1 MKDIILIEAAS
12 KSTYQRKYKCP
23 YCEQKYERSKLHI
36 HIQNKHED
44 LIPEGYTALRVAFN
58 TINNKTEGHC
68 IMCGRVSDWNE
79 DKGRYERLCND
90 PKCHEAYKRMAAE
103 RNKKKYG
110 TERLQSDPRYA
121 EEVQRKAL
129 QGRRIAGKYK
139 FADGGEIEYL
149 GAYER
154 RFLEFMDKIMNCKSE
169 DIAAPGPTIK
179 YNWNNAEHLYIS
191 DFYYIPYNLIVEI
204 KDGGDNPNNNPAMR
218 GYKTDRQLAKEAAVK
233 ATGKYNYIRQ
243 TNNDFSQIMS
253 IMAVLKYN
261 LQNECY
267 DPIMRINEMT
277 LLENKRFLL
286 KSKLSLSKFLRDN
299 SIDNA
304 YELYDWMHNNIKYK
318 STGKYQSP
326 EETIEKLS
334 GDCHDQAELAYR
346 CLIKLGYQAGKVFMV
361 EYYDYEKPGGKTHT
375 LTYFLSNNNY
385 YWFENAWENKA
396 GIHKLNGKQFIDIL
410 KPIFESWDW
419 SGKCDKLYWTPFR
432 ANPKYGCDLGEYVG
446 SLTPEKEPKKNI
458 YYKDKSLNESI
469 LFNEKDIYYNKD
481 KFDSEEINLCF
492 ITGHSGSGKSTMA
505 RDMQKNNVEHYEL
518 DDLQCIKDHFTMA
531 QLKEYGDLIYSY
543 FNGPGKKFYMT
554 YQELVD
560 KKIPGSEYEDKLFPG
575 FVHYAM
581 QYAKSHKDR
590 KYVIEGVW
598 LFCNDDNGSPWFKPE
613 EFKDYAFY
621 IKGTSMIVS
630 KWRAAK
636 RDAKEDY
643 KDSKDQLR
651 YSSKNFFFKNWKYY
665 ITDEKEINRFR
676 NYFKKIAINESMLL
690 YESDDASKLD
700 KNFKHKSGID
710 FDIIDIKDNKVK
722 GHIDEIKGKYKDYF
736 KGFAAFEKGTNN
748 FAGFIRVW
756 PNWVMKEKYHGNLI
770 SPVEVKPKY
779 RGYGLGKLLVKEA
792 MKKYDAN
799 MLMVAKDNEIA
810 IKMYKEMGFSISQ
823 NTKWNNEDY
832 YIMTTNTV
840 KLWKSTNK
848 VTEDMSGT
856 IGAALPAHNYIMPV
870 TPTPAILPFESDKD
884 NYYCVVH
891 PKDQKLSY
899 SITRDPLQYSMFSV
913 DPQEK
918 GFYKVFKTDKGK
930 IKKPYLTFKI
940 KDKQKAKELYE
951 SLSELYS
958 RNITFTEHGLR
969 SDEQPDYI
977 YSYLTDGSI
986 IKTNDQILFDNRFEI
1001 VNDFDTSIQEMSNN
1015 IYDYLKGEGKFSQI
1029 NILEQQLN
1037 ELEGIIYE

>member
-1 MKDIILIEAAS
+1 MKDIILIEASS

-23 YCEQKYERSKLHI
+23 YCEQKFERTKLHI
-36 HIQNKHED
+36 HIQNKHEE

-68 IMCGRVSDWNE
+68 IMCGKVSDWNE

-139 FADGGEIEYL
+139 FSDDGEIDYL

-154 RFLEFMDKIMNCKSE
+154 RLLEFMDKVMKCKSE

-179 YNWNNAEHLYIS
+179 YMYQDKEHLYIS
-191 DFYYIPYNLIVEI
+191 DFYYIPYNLIIEV
-204 KDGGDNPNNNPAMR
+204 KDGGDNPNTNPALR
-218 GYKTDRQLAKEAAVK
+218 GYKTERQEAKEAAVK
-233 ATGKYNYIRQ
+233 ATGKYNYVRQ

-267 DPIMRINEMT
+267 DPIMRINEMV
-277 LLENKRFLL
+277 LIEQLE
-286 KSKLSLSKFLRDN
+286 SKLSLSKFLRDN
-299 SIDNA
+299 SIDDA
-304 YELYDWMHNNIKYK
+304 YELYNWMHKNIKYK
-318 STGKYQSP
+318 STGRYQSP

-346 CLIKLGYQAGKVFMV
+346 CLMKLGYQVGKVFMV
-361 EYYDYEKPGGKTHT
+361 EYYDYEKPGGRTHT

-385 YWFENAWENKA
+385 YWFENAWGNKA
-396 GIHKLNGKQFIDIL
+396 GIHKLKGKQFVEIL
-410 KPIFESWDW
+410 KPVFESWDW

-446 SLTPEKEPKKNI
+446 LLTPEKEPKKNI

-481 KFDSEEINLCF
+481 KFDSGEINLCF

-518 DDLQCIKDHFTMA
+518 DDLQCIKDHFTMS

-560 KKIPGSEYEDKLFPG
+560 NKIPGSEYEDKLFPG

-636 RDAKEDY
+636 RDAEDN
-643 KDSKDQLR
+643 DNSFDRLR
-651 YSSKNFFFKNWKYY
+651 YSSKNFFFNNWKWYF
-665 ITDEKEINRFR
+665 IDEKQINRFR
-676 NYFKKIAINESMLL
+676 NYFKKISINESML

-700 KNFKHKSGID
+700 KNFKHKSGIE
-710 FDIIDIKDNKVK
+710 FDIVDIRDKKVK
-722 GHIDEIKGKYKDYF
+722 GNIDEIKGKYKDYF
-736 KGFAAFEKGTNN
+736 KGFAAFEKRTDN
-748 FAGFIRVW
+748 FAGFIRIW
-756 PNWVMKEKYHGNLI
+756 PDWVLEEKYHGNLI
-770 SPVEVKPKY
+770 SPVKVKSKY
-779 RGYGLGKLLVKEA
+779 RGYGLGRLLVEKSME
-792 MKKYDAN
+792 KFNAN
-799 MLMVAKDNEIA
+799 MLMVAKDNEVA
-810 IKMYKEMGFSISQ
+810 INMYKKLGFSISQ
-823 NTKWNNEDY
+823 NTKWKNEDY

-840 KLWKSTNK
+840 KLLKSTNK
-848 VTEDMSGT
+848 ITEDMSGT
-856 IGAALPAHNYIMPV
+856 IGAALAPTTKGANIIKPLPV
-870 TPTPAILPFESDKD
+870 PTPYESDQD
-884 NYYCVVH
+884 HYLVVNTR
-891 PKDQKLSY
+891 PDQKLSY
-899 SITRDPLQYSMFSV
+899 SITRDPLQYTLYSV

-918 GFYKVFKTDKGK
+918 GFYKVFKSDKGK
-930 IKKPYLTFKI
+930 ISKNYLTFKI
-940 KDKQKAKELYE
+940 KDKKKAKELYE
-951 SLSELYS
+951 NLTELYK
-958 RNITFTEHGLR
+958 RNLTFMDHGLS
-969 SDEQPDYI
+969 SDVNENYI
-977 YSYLTDGSI
+977 YSYLTDGNNI
-986 IKTNDQILFDNRFEI
+986 ITPDQILFDNRFELVRSFEES
-1001 VNDFDTSIQEMSNN
+1001 VNYESSKIYNYLLNGYSIE
-1015 IYDYLKGEGKFSQI
+1015 DEL
-1029 NILEQQLN
+1029 NILSEQVK
-1037 ELEGIIYE
+1037 ELEEDINE